1 MAATIALD
9 YVFEQIYS
17 SLVLLNLSLESYTA
31 EQVFDD
37 TAKSEAHDDRRLL
50 VS

>member
-31 EQVFDD
+31 EQVFD
-37 TAKSEAHDDRRLL
+37 EAHDDRRL
-50 VS
+50 SGS